1 MAKQGWKSVAAYWVG
16 LAVVGVA
23 VVCVVLFLHPG
34 VGAAGGCGG
43 G

>member
-1 MAKQGWKSVAAYWVG
+1 MAEHSWKSVAAYWLS
-16 LAVVGVA
+16 LAVLGVV
-23 VVCVVLFLHPG
+23 VVCMVLFLHPG